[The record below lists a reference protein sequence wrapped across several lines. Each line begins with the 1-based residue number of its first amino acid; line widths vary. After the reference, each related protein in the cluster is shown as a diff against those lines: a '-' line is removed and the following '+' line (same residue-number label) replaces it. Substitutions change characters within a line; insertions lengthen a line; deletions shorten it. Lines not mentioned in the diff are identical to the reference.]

1 MANETMTLIAT
12 QTVGAGGTALL
23 TFSSIPQ
30 TFTDLMLLC
39 SVRNEANSPEVNIY
53 FNGSNTNLT
62 SRQLYGTG
70 SGVAAND
77 LGSQLNTYGGA
88 VPSAYTANTFSSTQ
102 VYIPN
107 YTSSANKSIAI
118 DAVLENNSTSTYLSL
133 VAGLW
138 SSTAAITSLS
148 YLVGGGDIAQNSTF
162 SLYGILKASGGA
174 TGA

>member
-30 TFTDLMLLC
+30 TFTDLMLIC

-53 FNGSNTNLT
+53 FNGANSNLT
-62 SRQLYGTG
+62 SRQLYGNG
-70 SGVAAND
+70 SSAASNN
-77 LGSQLNTYGGA
+77 LGAQLNTYGGA

-102 VYIPN
+102 IYVPN
-107 YTSSANKSIAI
+107 YTSANYKSVSI
-118 DAVLENNSTSTYLSL
+118 DAVLENNSTSTYLSI

-148 YLVGGGDIAQNSTF
+148 YLVGGGDIAENSTF
-162 SLYGILKASGGA
+162 SLYGITKGSGGA
-174 TGA
+174 TVS